1 MPEARKTGTTI
12 VGIMFK
18 DGVILGADTRAT
30 AGTTVFIKNCKKIEY
45 VAPNIYCA
53 GAGFNFFLFYSIL
66 KTKVLLLIHILS
78 NVFIFFICL
87 INQQELMKSKLELMR
102 LNTNRE
108 SRVSTV
114 IS

>member
-1 MPEARKTGTTI
+1 MIEKTIKSDPTSRFKDLKMPEARKTGTTI

-53 GAGFNFFLFYSIL
+53 GAGFIYFFLFIFKGSAADTHFVKCFKFYICFNQ
-66 KTKVLLLIHILS
+66 IS
-78 NVFIFFICL
+78 NKK
-87 INQQELMKSKLELMR
+87 N
-102 LNTNRE
+102 
-108 SRVSTV
+108 
-114 IS
+114 